1 MASTDSSPTPVRFR
15 PVHGL
20 GAAPSAPARGRW
32 DGDMRTRGTTRDEG
46 GQREPDLAR
55 AAVAIARDEGLEA
68 GERVP
73 SPPGLHRQVVEG
85 GALVRPMVLCVGTGD
100 RDRRRRL
107 APTVASEHL
116 PEVRELPPRSIRG
129 APVWSELVEHLPA
142 GSLRRRMSLR
152 AFRVGE
158 AVTILLAACD
168 VLRRLHE
175 AGYGGVSLRAEDV
188 RFREDGCPVLMGAGG
203 VEPLTEE
210 RARADSAAFVGLA
223 RELAASVGGPAGES
237 LVESVRRAVDG
248 RYGGVRETLLRE
260 SLPVAVRV
268 AVEDAADPVDAKA
281 PDTAERWVDR
291 PGGAPPVLIGVDA
304 EVPRGVKRSWRLAGV
319 RRLHWR
325 TDVLLDGDP
334 VGEARAA
341 ARKLVQTG
349 RSSCSRSQRRSSR
362 AFWRSRCCRTVGRRG
377 RAVRRYRA
385 REARVRVKGANR
397 PRPRSQRRRWGRT
410 SPGSTV
416 RRPRTT
422 LQRQMVRHRPTA
434 PLQRTG
440 RQRHPSLPRSTI
452 RPLLPCDCWRPAR
465 AALATPVPAW
475 RSRSAGE
482 MRRWSG
488 WSRPQTPGRTAN
500 RPRSWWCGARP
511 VGGYERCT
519 RDGGQIPRLP
529 SKSPP
534 SRRFFTA
541 TRKRAASAPSTM
553 RWSYERAR

>member
-1 MASTDSSPTPVRFR
+1 
-15 PVHGL
+15 
-20 GAAPSAPARGRW
+20 
-32 DGDMRTRGTTRDEG
+32 MRTRGTTRDEG
-46 GQREPDLAR
+46 GHREPDLAR

-85 GALVRPMVLCVGTGD
+85 GALVRPMVLCVGVGD
-100 RDRRRRL
+100 RDRRPRL

-116 PEVRELPPRSIRG
+116 PEVRELPPRSVRG
-129 APVWSELVEHLPA
+129 VPVWAELVEHLPA
-142 GSLRRRMSLR
+142 GSLRRRMSFR

-158 AVTILLAACD
+158 AVTVLLAACD

-203 VEPLTEE
+203 VEPLTEQ

-223 RELAASVGGPAGES
+223 RELAASVGDPAGES

-304 EVPRGVKRSWRLAGV
+304 EVPSGVKRSWSLAGV

-334 VGEARAA
+334 VGAARAA
-341 ARKLVQTG
+341 ARKLVQDRPKLVLAIAAPLVAGVLALAMLPGGGAEGTSG
-349 RSSCSRSQRRSSR
+349 SATPGAGGPGEGEGGEPPAASVAAAAVGEDVAGFDGSASSDDSAASDGSSPPDGPAPADGSTASPEPAAVDDPAAAALRLLEARPGGARYAGAGVEVTQRWGDAALVRVEPAANAGADSEPASLLVVRSE
-362 AFWRSRCCRTVGRRG
+362 AGWRI
-377 RAVRRYRA
+377 RAVY
-385 REARVRVKGANR
+385 
-397 PRPRSQRRRWGRT
+397 S
-410 SPGSTV
+410 
-416 RRPRTT
+416 
-422 LQRQMVRHRPTA
+422 
-434 PLQRTG
+434 
-440 RQRHPSLPRSTI
+440 
-452 RPLLPCDCWRPAR
+452 
-465 AALATPVPAW
+465 
-475 RSRSAGE
+475 
-482 MRRWSG
+482 
-488 WSRPQTPGRTAN
+488 
-500 RPRSWWCGARP
+500 
-511 VGGYERCT
+511 
-519 RDGGQIPRLP
+519 
-529 SKSPP
+529 
-534 SRRFFTA
+534 
-541 TRKRAASAPSTM
+541 
-553 RWSYERAR
+553 